1 MKRHIL
7 IPALLLMA
15 VAACNKSVEA
25 PGPQTEKET
34 GAPIHF
40 ISNAQGGD
48 TKVTLDGL
56 NLKWAAG
63 DQIAVYSYKDEDTDP
78 AAMNLCSLTSGAG
91 QATATFAPTTNLFG
105 EGWVKSGSASDNYT
119 FYSWYPTSAAP
130 TGSSETVAN
139 VAAAQNEGHLGDYL
153 ICWAQGNQTKT
164 RAEVIAGDTPSFAF
178 SPKVALLKVSIKN
191 SSENAVTLNSIHV
204 ETNSGYIAGD
214 VALDVKAGTIGSGT
228 SSSIDYTPASPID
241 VASGNTTSVAH
252 TIAVLPNAGNLT
264 ITATSDDFNLVFTSN
279 GIVSVSEGHCYSVT
293 IDITSSVAKIV
304 LAHDDPKMQDG
315 SYYYGEANCVV
326 IPRGTQSADLDVSLY
341 KAGADHAR
349 GAVAPDYLSAANYA
363 TVIWTEG
370 MVLTPTLNWSGN
382 QCMMTV
388 SKANATDTGNALVGL
403 YDSSDNLLWSFHV
416 WAPVDAEVV
425 TDDLPTGFSK
435 AYKLTLGQV
444 TSFTDT
450 YMYYQWG
457 RKDPLGRA
465 AGYGS
470 NKTSL
475 KYMGKGDAPNAQTPM
490 KDGEG
495 VVGGPVALN
504 VARKNPTVFYTRN
517 QSPYDW
523 ISTKDD
529 KLWDTS
535 SSTVYDPCPKGYHVP
550 STALWSGVNK
560 DNWNM
565 ETSPLHITY
574 NTLTYTSGGR
584 RLRSDGSVD
593 LVGTSGYCL
602 SGSVDGIYGVGLAFD
617 SVSVARN
624 YAGER
629 ADGYAVRCVQN

>member
-25 PGPQTEKET
+25 PVPQTEKET

-56 NLKWAAG
+56 NLKWVAG
-63 DQIAVYSYKDEDTDP
+63 DQIAVYSYKGAETSP

-105 EGWVKSGSASDNYT
+105 EGWVADGAASDNYT
-119 FYSWYPTSAAP
+119 FYSWYPTSAAL

-153 ICWAQGNQTKT
+153 VCWAQGSETKT

-178 SPKVALLKVSIKN
+178 SPKVALLKVYIKN
-191 SSENAVTLNSIHV
+191 STVNNVTLKSIHV
-204 ETNSGYIAGD
+204 ATNSGYIAGD
-214 VALDVKAGTIGSGT
+214 VTLDVKAGTIVGGT
-228 SSSIDYTPASPID
+228 SSSIDYTPAAPID

-264 ITATSDDFNLVFTSN
+264 ITAASDDFNLVFTSN

-293 IDITSSVAKIV
+293 IEITSSVAKTV

-326 IPRGTQSADLDVSLY
+326 IPSGTQSANLDVSLY

-403 YDSSDNLLWSFHV
+403 YDSDNHLLWSFHV
-416 WAPVDAEVV
+416 WAPVPAG
-425 TDDLPTGFSK
+425 DDLIATSGLPSGFSK

-444 TSFTDT
+444 NGDTDT

-465 AGYGS
+465 S
-470 NKTSL
+470 TITSYTSTL
-475 KYMGKGDAPNAQTPM
+475 TPTSS
-490 KDGEG
+490 DLSIDD
-495 VVGGPVALN
+495 GPVVLDI
-504 VARKNPTVFYTRN
+504 ARQNPTVFYTNSDKN
-517 QSPYDW
+517 QYYDW
-523 ISTKDD
+523 ISPQDGT
-529 KLWDTS
+529 LWNTS

-550 STALWSGVNK
+550 STSLWSGVTTS
-560 DNWNM
+560 NWGKQT
-565 ETSPLHITY
+565 EPLRITY
-574 NTLTYTSGGR
+574 RNLTYTSGGYR
-584 RLRSDGSVD
+584 REVDGAVNNVS
-593 LVGTSGYCL
+593 TSGYCWSARVNGTNGVDL
-602 SGSVDGIYGVGLAFD
+602 CFTSGGVEPSHPDYRVHGC
-617 SVSVARN
+617 
-624 YAGER
+624 
-629 ADGYAVRCVQN
+629 AVRCVKN